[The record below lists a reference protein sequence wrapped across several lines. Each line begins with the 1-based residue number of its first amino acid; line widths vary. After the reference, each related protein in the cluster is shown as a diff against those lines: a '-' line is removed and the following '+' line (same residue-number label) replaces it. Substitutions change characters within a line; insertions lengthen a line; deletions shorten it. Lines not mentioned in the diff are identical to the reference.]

1 MMVIATE
8 IEYKAHYGQQHEY
21 DVESLSESL
30 VLGMSVAF
38 TPDALQFLLSL
49 LFQF

>member
-1 MMVIATE
+1 MIVLAPDLE
-8 IEYKAHYGQQHEY
+8 AQAQYGQQHEY

-38 TPDALQFLLSL
+38 APDALQFLLSL